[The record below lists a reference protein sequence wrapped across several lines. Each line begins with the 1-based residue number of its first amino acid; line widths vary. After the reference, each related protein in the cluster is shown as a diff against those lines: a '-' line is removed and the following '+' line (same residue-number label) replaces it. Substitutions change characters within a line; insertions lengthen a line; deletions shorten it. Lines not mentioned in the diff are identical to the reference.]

1 MQLESYYNIFAYAEF
16 KKKKKKKSESHIVE
30 NKQIALGLC
39 RLSSNE

>member
-1 MQLESYYNIFAYAEF
+1 MLNF
-16 KKKKKKKSESHIVE
+16 KKKSESHIVE